1 MTGESWWPRLEAPVH
16 TATAASKQREMNAD
30 VQQLPLLMVQDQ
42 PMVVYCSHIRG
53 SSYLSYSNLELT
65 DMTRGLSLR

>member
-1 MTGESWWPRLEAPVH
+1 MSLPHIKCIHSA
-16 TATAASKQREMNAD
+16 QREMNAD

-53 SSYLSYSNLELT
+53 SSYLSYSNLELP